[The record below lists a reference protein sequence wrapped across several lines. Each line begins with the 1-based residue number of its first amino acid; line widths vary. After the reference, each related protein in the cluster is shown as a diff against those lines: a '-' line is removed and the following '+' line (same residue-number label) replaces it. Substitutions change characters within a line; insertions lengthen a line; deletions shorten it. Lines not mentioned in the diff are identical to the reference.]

1 MKFAALI
8 ILAAALLL
16 SSGCLS
22 LYRAQLEKKIPKV
35 DAEYLKIVGHT
46 IYGVS
51 GEITETDVEWK
62 NNVKHVGSSS
72 SRVDSPLGSLTVESK
87 KAKIRQ

>member
-1 MKFAALI
+1 MKFVTLL
-8 ILAAALLL
+8 ILAAVTLA

-22 LYRAQLEKKIPKV
+22 LYRAQLEKKLPKI
-35 DAEYLKIVGHT
+35 DAEYLKVTGHT

-62 NNVKHVGSSS
+62 NNVKHVGSQS
-72 SRVDSPLGSLTVESK
+72 SRVDSPLGSVTVEAK